1 MNIIYK
7 WGEEKSKWKIRE
19 KLPKDK
25 KTAES
30 KQIEVGYETKS
41 KSDNTKEKRMKSE
54 KVDKT
59 ND

>member
-7 WGEEKSKWKIRE
+7 WGEEKSKWKIRK
-19 KLPKDK
+19 KLPK
-25 KTAES
+25 AER
-30 KQIEVGYETKS
+30 KEIEVGYETKS